1 MVMEDLRKFVKLVL
15 EGHSRGDVQVT
26 NGETVPFGS
35 LAHVKDLEGRIAQL
49 LVWRNASTRGSE
61 KRANYARLIS
71 QLRNELRSARR
82 FAEKH
87 GEPALS

>member
-1 MVMEDLRKFVKLVL
+1 MEDHLRKFVGLVL
-15 EGHSRGDVQVT
+15 EARTRGDVRVSNSQV
-26 NGETVPFGS
+26 VPFGS
-35 LAHVKDLEGRIAQL
+35 LAHVKDLESRIDQL
-49 LVWRNASTRGSE
+49 VLWRNASTRGSE

-87 GEPALS
+87 GEPAIS